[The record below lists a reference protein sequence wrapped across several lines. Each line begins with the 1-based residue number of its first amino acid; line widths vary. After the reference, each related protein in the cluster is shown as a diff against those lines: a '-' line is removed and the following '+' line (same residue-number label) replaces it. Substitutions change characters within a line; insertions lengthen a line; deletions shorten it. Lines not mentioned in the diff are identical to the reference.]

1 MNMKRSR
8 SLLSVFK
15 DVRRLTSHPCSVGDR
30 HGVDKCG
37 LVTEESR
44 SVLNVLLLGDLQL
57 KP

>member
-1 MNMKRSR
+1 MCSK
-8 SLLSVFK
+8 
-15 DVRRLTSHPCSVGDR
+15 TSEGLHRTPAVWETGM
-30 HGVDKCG
+30 GVDKCG